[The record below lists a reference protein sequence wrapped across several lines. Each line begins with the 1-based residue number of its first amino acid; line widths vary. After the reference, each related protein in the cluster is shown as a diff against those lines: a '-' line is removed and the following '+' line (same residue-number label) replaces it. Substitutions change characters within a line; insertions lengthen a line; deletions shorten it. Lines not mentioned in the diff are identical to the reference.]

1 MFMPSMFSLAGQDP
15 ARRSPGRPGLLDV
28 PRRRQQILTTTALS
42 VGLAALYLV
51 LTTQTY
57 TSWSRLYVS
66 QSQTSA
72 ASEAA
77 RADPAPLD
85 SEAAIVGSDAMLR
98 RVVEVLSLY
107 DDPEF
112 ADTGAWSG
120 LRSYFPGRASPDKKA
135 LATERLARQV
145 EVARA
150 GNTYI
155 LDVGVTSRSA
165 AKAAQINDTL
175 VSLYLADQINARAEA
190 DRRTGNVIDSRL
202 DALRDQVQQA
212 EQRVATFKARSQ
224 IPSTDG
230 HVADA
235 EQVSKLND
243 ELVGA
248 RAKTADARAR
258 SDAAR
263 STLTADAGL
272 QSLPAALR
280 SPTIERLHAHLAEA
294 TERASSLAANLGP
307 RHPALVDAR
316 AQRNALRTQ
325 IDAELRRIE
334 SALASEQDVAAR
346 REQELLYLIETRTAD
361 VSRAATAQI
370 ELQKLEQDAA
380 ASHEALSALLARA
393 KEARDEAQI
402 TVPLARVVSDATTP
416 TKASW
421 PNAWLVLSLGFFGGA
436 ALGGLRAFAGAR
448 LDTTVRPAY
457 GATAIGQL
465 PLFPVPKFRS
475 KVRSQLSSSRRS
487 LSLRSRPG
495 GAAIGHILDAVATP
509 DGANESHYRQSILQL
524 LGSFEADRHVSYPTA
539 IMLLGADRR
548 ASPSPIALALA
559 HAAALRGERVLLVD
573 ACSANPVLSPVLA
586 PERNEGWPAL
596 LAEPEALAAHTTGP
610 EEFGFSL
617 LALARAN
624 LGLLKR
630 GERRQLAANLAAA
643 SLDYDL
649 VVIDGGVLTTD
660 ESASALLPLV
670 DKVLIVTR
678 NGKTQQ
684 ANLDHTLHL
693 LAPYRGKVG
702 GVILAGAISRG

>member
-1 MFMPSMFSLAGQDP
+1 MPSMFSLAGQDP

-28 PRRRQQILTTTALS
+28 PRRRQQVLTTTALS
-42 VGLAALYLV
+42 VALAAVYLV
-51 LTTQTY
+51 LTTPTY
-57 TSWSRLYVS
+57 TSWSRLYVGP
-66 QSQTSA
+66 SQTPA
-72 ASEAA
+72 AGEAV
-77 RADPAPLD
+77 RADPALSN

-112 ADTGAWSG
+112 GDTGALSG

-145 EVARA
+145 EIARA

-155 LDVGVTSRSA
+155 LDVGVTSRSP

-175 VSLYLADQINARAEA
+175 VSLYLAEQINARADT
-190 DRRTGNVIDSRL
+190 DRRASNLIDSRL
-202 DALRDQVQQA
+202 GALRDQVQQA
-212 EQRVATFKARSQ
+212 EERIETFKTRNQ
-224 IPSTDG
+224 IPSSDG
-230 HVADA
+230 RIAD
-235 EQVSKLND
+235 EQQIARLND
-243 ELVGA
+243 ELATA

-263 STLTADAGL
+263 FTLTSDAGL
-272 QSLPAALR
+272 QSLPEILR
-280 SPTIERLHAHLAEA
+280 SPTIERLRTHLAEA
-294 TERASSLAANLGP
+294 NERANSLAVNLGP
-307 RHPALVDAR
+307 RHPALLDAR
-316 AQRNALRTQ
+316 AQRNAIRAR

-334 SALASEQDVAAR
+334 HALASEQDVAAR
-346 REQELLYLIETRTAD
+346 REQELQGLIETRTAD
-361 VSRAATAQI
+361 VSRVVTAQI
-370 ELQKLEQDAA
+370 ELRKLEQDAA
-380 ASHEALSALLARA
+380 TSREALSAYLTRA
-393 KEARDEAQI
+393 KEAREEAQI
-402 TVPLARVVSDATTP
+402 AVPSARVVSDATPP

-495 GAAIGHILDAVATP
+495 GAAIGRILDAVATP
-509 DGANESHYRQSILQL
+509 DGANEAHYRQSILQL
-524 LGSFEADRHVSYPTA
+524 LGSFEPDRHVSYPTA

-548 ASPSPIALALA
+548 ASPSPISLALA

-573 ACSANPVLSPVLA
+573 ACSASPVLSPVLA
-586 PERNEGWPAL
+586 PERTEGWPAL
-596 LAEPEALAAHTTGP
+596 LAEPAALAAHTAGP
-610 EEFGFSL
+610 EDFGFSL
-617 LALARAN
+617 LALARAD

-660 ESASALLPLV
+660 ESASALLPLI
-670 DKVLIVTR
+670 DKILIVAR

-702 GVILAGAISRG
+702 GVVLAGAVSRS